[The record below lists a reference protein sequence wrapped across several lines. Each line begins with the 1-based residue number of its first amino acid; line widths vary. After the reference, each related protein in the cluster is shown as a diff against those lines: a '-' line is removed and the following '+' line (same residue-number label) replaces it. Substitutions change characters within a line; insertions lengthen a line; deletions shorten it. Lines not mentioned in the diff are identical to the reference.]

1 MSIFEG
7 ISARSRALFADI
19 KGPWGSGSGSGG
31 KGFGGKGTGGKGP
44 GSTGGDADG
53 PAGDE
58 PSTPKGPWGEPPKR
72 GARPPSSGPGTV
84 SSLDDFLRKNRDR
97 FGGSGGGGGS
107 SGRPS
112 LPSADPKIIGWAIAG
127 FVLLWL
133 LFTTVHR
140 IAPEERGVVTRFGSY
155 SHTLAPGIGISLPA
169 PIDRVAKI
177 DVENIQEVT
186 LGSATEETLM
196 LTGDQNII
204 DIAYQVRW
212 NIRNPE
218 QFLFE
223 LAQPKDTIRQ
233 VAESAMRAAMAQVTL
248 QDAIGNR
255 RSEIEASVADE
266 MQRTLDSYQAGV
278 LIQGVAI
285 KQADPPAAV
294 NDAFKEVTAA
304 QQDAQSYINQAGAY
318 ALQLKQKAQG
328 EATAFDKV
336 YDQYKL
342 APAVTKRRMYYET
355 MERVLQNVDKTIV
368 EAPGVNSYLP
378 LGEKGR
384 TTPAPAREAGQ

>member
-1 MSIFEG
+1 MSILEG
-7 ISARSRALFADI
+7 WGSRRRALFADI

-31 KGFGGKGTGGKGP
+31 KRP
-44 GSTGGDADG
+44 S
-53 PAGDE
+53 GDE
-58 PSTPKGPWGEPPKR
+58 PSEPAKGPWGDPPKR
-72 GARPPSSGPGTV
+72 GARPPITGPSTV

-97 FGGSGGGGGS
+97 FGGSGGGGGGG
-107 SGRPS
+107 SG
-112 LPSADPKIIGWAIAG
+112 LPSTDPRVLYWAIAA
-127 FVLLWL
+127 FALLWL
-133 LFTTVHR
+133 LFTTMHR
-140 IAPEERGVVTRFGSY
+140 IAPEERGVVTRFGRY
-155 SHTLAPGIGISLPA
+155 SHTLSPGIGITLPA
-169 PIDRVAKI
+169 PIDRVKKI

-186 LGSATEETLM
+186 LGSSTEETLM

-212 NIRNPE
+212 NIRDPE
-218 QFLFE
+218 QYLFE
-223 LAQPKDTIRQ
+223 LAEPKETIRQ
-233 VAESAMRAAMAQVTL
+233 VAESAMRATMAQVTL

-255 RSEIEASVADE
+255 RGEIEARVAEE
-266 MQRTLDSYQAGV
+266 MQRSLDFYRAGV

-304 QQDAQSYINQAGAY
+304 QQDAQSYINDAGAY

-328 EATAFDKV
+328 DATAFDKV

-355 MERVLQNVDKTIV
+355 MERVLQKVDKTIV

-378 LGEKGR
+378 LGGKGP
-384 TTPAPAREAGQ
+384 PAAAREPGQ

>member
-1 MSIFEG
+1 M
-7 ISARSRALFADI
+7 
-19 KGPWGSGSGSGG
+19 
-31 KGFGGKGTGGKGP
+31 
-44 GSTGGDADG
+44 
-53 PAGDE
+53 
-58 PSTPKGPWGEPPKR
+58 
-72 GARPPSSGPGTV
+72 
-84 SSLDDFLRKNRDR
+84 
-97 FGGSGGGGGS
+97 
-107 SGRPS
+107 
-112 LPSADPKIIGWAIAG
+112 PSADPKLIVWAIAG

-133 LFTTVHR
+133 LFTTIHR
-140 IAPEERGVVTRFGSY
+140 IAPEERGVVTRFGRY
-155 SHTLAPGIGISLPA
+155 SHTLAPGIGITLPA

-177 DVENIQEVT
+177 DVENIQEKT

-212 NIRNPE
+212 NIRDPE
-218 QFLFE
+218 QYLFE
-223 LAQPKDTIRQ
+223 LATPVDTISQ
-233 VAESAMRAAMAQVTL
+233 VAESTMRAVVAQVTL
-248 QDAIGNR
+248 QDAIGNKR
-255 RSEIEASVADE
+255 GEIEARVAEE

-304 QQDAQSYINQAGAY
+304 QQDAQSYINDAGAY

-328 EATAFDKV
+328 DATAFDKV

-355 MERVLQNVDKTIV
+355 MERVLQKVDKTIV

-378 LGEKGR
+378 LGNQGR
-384 TTPAPAREAGQ
+384 TTPAPAREPGQ